1 MAEQKSLEVDSQ
13 RRDYDHTIEQKILA
27 RSSTRYSGEHQISSC
42 SRLMDDVVCHSLK
55 SEAKNPPVAGT
66 GSELVDF
73 GSSSSPSI
81 SASSGLSTTPHKD
94 PTPFICVADVEACAF
109 PSCMRPPP
117 LLPTASVAVGFP
129 GSGEGVAWG
138 LRQKL
143 SVTR

>member
-1 MAEQKSLEVDSQ
+1 MI
-13 RRDYDHTIEQKILA
+13 TMEQKILA

-42 SRLMDDVVCHSLK
+42 SRLMNDVVCHSLK

-94 PTPFICVADVEACAF
+94 PTPFLPFTIFRVVDVEACAF

-117 LLPTASVAVGFP
+117 LLPTASVAVGFS